1 MTNNTT
7 AALTDDEREKLIDL
21 VDRLIRNPDAVT
33 AKDCIIGNDVRT
45 VQWIAEH
52 TRALLTSP
60 RAAGLPGHVRFSMES
75 TARWLEGGCDPL
87 AAAKEIRACLAKLD
101 AAPAAPVAEAEPIPM
116 LLFCP
121 RCGTQHIDAP
131 EDAECDGEVV
141 HSAGWSNPPH
151 RSHLCH
157 ACDCIW
163 RPADVATVGV
173 ASIKTHGKAD
183 TWEGMAGVTSM
194 PAQAVAADGAQLD
207 EDRIDWIANAHCPG
221 GTAYPVNVK
230 NAIREAL
237 REARA
242 AVSPATAES
251 KCTRCGASTAQACNE
266 RGCFYLESGEGE
278 PATADERAAFERWMV
293 EDEKCIVGSAD
304 PYPAGIERQNWKVWR
319 AAWARA
325 SQAAAPADHPCI
337 APACGVWDGN
347 SECTCKKAAAP
358 ADARE
363 PGRVGRAD
371 IVGGRVHSFAFEQTD
386 IPTGSYSLYT
396 APVSPP
402 ADAGEAVAIPAPTW
416 IDADMVWLADDG
428 ESFYASI
435 DDAVQDSVD
444 QDWPDKEPRELKL
457 RLGMQIPTATVR
469 IFDITE
475 NGHEW
480 EVVDRA
486 NQGAQGEKGGEA

>member
-1 MTNNTT
+1 MLEKTVEAYLVERVRALGGT
-7 AALTDDEREKLIDL
+7 AYKFTSPARASVPDRIVILPPGRIFFVEVKRPGGKLTRGQEREHEHLH
-21 VDRLIRNPDAVT
+21 RLGA
-33 AKDCIIGNDVRT
+33 DVR
-45 VQWIAEH
+45 V
-52 TRALLTSP
+52 
-60 RAAGLPGHVRFSMES
+60 
-75 TARWLEGGCDPL
+75 
-87 AAAKEIRACLAKLD
+87 LD
-101 AAPAAPVAEAEPIPM
+101 SIGAINAF
-116 LLFCP
+116 LN
-121 RCGTQHIDAP
+121 
-131 EDAECDGEVV
+131 EV
-141 HSAGWSNPPH
+141 
-151 RSHLCH
+151 
-157 ACDCIW
+157 
-163 RPADVATVGV
+163 
-173 ASIKTHGKAD
+173 
-183 TWEGMAGVTSM
+183 
-194 PAQAVAADGAQLD
+194 QAVAADGAQLD

-402 ADAGEAVAIPAPTW
+402 C
-416 IDADMVWLADDG
+416 
-428 ESFYASI
+428 
-435 DDAVQDSVD
+435 
-444 QDWPDKEPRELKL
+444 
-457 RLGMQIPTATVR
+457 
-469 IFDITE
+469 
-475 NGHEW
+475 
-480 EVVDRA
+480 
-486 NQGAQGEKGGEA
+486 